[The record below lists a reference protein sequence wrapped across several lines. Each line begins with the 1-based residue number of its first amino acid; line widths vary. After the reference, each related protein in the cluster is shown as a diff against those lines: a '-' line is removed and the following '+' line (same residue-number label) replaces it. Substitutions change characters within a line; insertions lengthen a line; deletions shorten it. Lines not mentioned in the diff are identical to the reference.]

1 MPPAKIVT
9 ITNQKGG
16 VGKTNIAIN
25 LAEGLQLAGLKVLLV
40 DTDPQQSAMAY
51 LTRLDAGLD
60 RPPLAVIDLSKAE
73 KAVHQSLRAHLDS
86 YDVIV
91 VDTPP
96 HRAATQPRSA
106 MLVSDLVLV
115 PLPPSAPDLDATK
128 ATLEAIGEVKTL
140 NEGLITRIVISR
152 IAANRRLA
160 RELRPLLEDWGVETL
175 KQSISELEAFKTAAV
190 DGRSVHGLR
199 RSDTGDA
206 RRQVDNMVSEVR
218 ELLEV

>member
-1 MPPAKIVT
+1 MAAKIVT
-9 ITNQKGG
+9 VTNQKGG
-16 VGKTNIAIN
+16 VGKTNIAVN
-25 LAEGLQLAGLKVLLV
+25 LAEGLQQAGLRTLLV

-51 LTRLDAGLD
+51 LTRLDDGLD
-60 RPPLAVIDLSKAE
+60 RPPVSMIDLSKAE
-73 KAVHQSLRAHLDS
+73 KAVHQSLRAHLDD
-86 YDVIV
+86 YDVII

-128 ATLEAIGEVKTL
+128 ATLEAIEEVKSV
-140 NEGLITRIVISR
+140 NEGLIVRVVISR
-152 IAANRRLA
+152 IASNRRLA
-160 RELRPLLEDWGVETL
+160 RELPAVLQDWGVAML
-175 KQSISELEAFKTAAV
+175 GQSIAELEAFKTAAV

-199 RSDTGDA
+199 RSVTGDA
-206 RRQVDNMVSEVR
+206 RRQVDNLVAEVR